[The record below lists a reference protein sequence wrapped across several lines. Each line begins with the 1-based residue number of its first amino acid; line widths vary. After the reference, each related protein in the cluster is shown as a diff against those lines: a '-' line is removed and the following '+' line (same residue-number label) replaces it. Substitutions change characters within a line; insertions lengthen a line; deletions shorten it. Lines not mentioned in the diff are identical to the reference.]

1 MAQLLKELQKLTD
14 EDLLK
19 IVAEHKEI
27 VYSIL
32 YDRYEKR
39 IYYKSL
45 SLLKN
50 KAEAMDL
57 THDIFIKILTG
68 LSKFE
73 GRSKFS
79 LWVHSISFNTC
90 VKYLSEKKKIVLFD
104 IEAQHDNIVD
114 DAKEDL
120 SEKKLLELNLNLLEH
135 YISLLK
141 EDERI
146 IILMKY
152 MDGLTVREISET
164 TGYKESSIKMKLK
177 RTREILLNMYIKE
190 S

>member
-1 MAQLLKELQKLTD
+1 MAQLLEELQELKD
-14 EDLLK
+14 EDLIK
-19 IVAEHKEI
+19 IVAEHREM

-50 KAEAMDL
+50 QVEAMDL
-57 THDIFIKILTG
+57 THDIFIKIFTG

-90 VKYLSEKKKIVLFD
+90 VKYLSEKKKISIF
-104 IEAQHDNIVD
+104 EMEPQHDSIID
-114 DAKEDL
+114 DTEEDL
-120 SEKKLLELNLNLLEH
+120 SEKKLLELNLDHLEH

-141 EDERI
+141 EDEHI

-152 MDGLTVREISET
+152 MDGLTIREISET
-164 TGYKESSIKMKLK
+164 IGQKESSIKMKLK
-177 RTREILLNMYIKE
+177 RTREKLLNMYIKE